1 METKFLARVAELT
14 NMNVNELAAMPYRQ
28 VINSVVLP
36 QILYPTGQDTRGWRI
51 GENYMNL
58 MAEFGT
64 KCWLRDHFTG
74 EIMLE
79 IALQRLSKGAVL
91 HEAHSF
97 KVLPQAYWKYS
108 AMGDQPGLM
117 TDTCWKFLQ
126 AQAHT
131 NPKEVYQWAWQF
143 AVDHFSFEEMYEH
156 FATPESWQRFI
167 LFFKENKSKIQKSD
181 FCRRIGVSGFWSKYK
196 TWKRLN

>member
-74 EIMLE
+74 EIFMKPT
-79 IALQRLSKGAVL
+79 ASK
-91 HEAHSF
+91 S
-97 KVLPQAYWKYS
+97 
-108 AMGDQPGLM
+108 
-117 TDTCWKFLQ
+117 C
-126 AQAHT
+126 
-131 NPKEVYQWAWQF
+131 PKPTGNTPRWATSR
-143 AVDHFSFEEMYEH
+143 A
-156 FATPESWQRFI
+156 
-167 LFFKENKSKIQKSD
+167 
-181 FCRRIGVSGFWSKYK
+181 
-196 TWKRLN
+196 